1 MNDHISQPHL
11 SAYLSGVVLGAA
23 ALLLIAAPHVKIDT
37 PSFAAPGPSCAAR
50 VSQDQAVQLETPKAV
65 AMRWCVGRPSMP
77 RPSLASLRIRS
88 IRRPCARPIG
98 RSRASAPASFGHA
111 PDVKQT
117 RRSGQLFMV
126 NQKETIAN
134 AQAN

>member
-50 VSQDQAVQLETPKAV
+50 VSQDQAVQLEAAV
-65 AMRWCVGRPSMP
+65 VDAQGRRDALVRGPSVYAAAK
-77 RPSLASLRIRS
+77 L
-88 IRRPCARPIG
+88 G
-98 RSRASAPASFGHA
+98 VA
-111 PDVKQT
+111 PDQVDPAALRAADRAVQGV
-117 RRSGQLFMV
+117 RARF
-126 NQKETIAN
+126 IWAC
-134 AQAN
+134 A